1 MTHGRGDCKNKERL
15 RQYAQTIKNKNPT
28 LLRLKRKF
36 AKEENVELETSLDFI
51 SLYAMGFAVSD
62 KSRKKQI
69 HKDFNGIRKVIGE
82 CIEPV
87 PALLLYA

>member
-15 RQYAQTIKNKNPT
+15 RQYAQTIKKKNPT

-36 AKEENVELETSLDFI
+36 AKGDVELETSLDSI
-51 SLYAMGFAVSD
+51 SLYDMGFTVSD
-62 KSRKKQI
+62 QNRKKQI
-69 HKDFNGIRKVIGE
+69 YKDFNGIRKVIGE